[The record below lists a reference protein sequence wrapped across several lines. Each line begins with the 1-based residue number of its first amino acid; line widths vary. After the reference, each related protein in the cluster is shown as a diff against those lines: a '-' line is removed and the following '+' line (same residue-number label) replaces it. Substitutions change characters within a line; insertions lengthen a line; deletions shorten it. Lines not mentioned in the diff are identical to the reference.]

1 MEFDKRQLLR
11 SRAPIA
17 TDRGSFVISTQP
29 PIGGKTVRR
38 RKPVKGGLVKKSRF
52 YSKAGKAG
60 KVVFD
65 TKQAQVGRYKNLY
78 KGKPNRTNLK
88 TYAQQAE
95 QLASNEVGRQGFGNP
110 APAQQAPIIINQGN
124 SDNIDDRFIKIEQRE
139 LDRNR
144 NKRLNEN
151 DISDL
156 VNEELDKR
164 IRRRKAV
171 PVKEEVKEEDI
182 VIPVAKQEVEVDRES
197 VSVGG
202 YAPFARAAT
211 PPRRRKQ
218 TPPRKDRGGR
228 GGIFE
233 WQESPIDLAQP
244 DEADFTDVD
253 NFEGG
258 FGDAASIANE
268 PLGYDAIEANIG
280 LSQEVSGGGYAAEGV
295 VDVREPIGAE
305 LSVAPSSSAPISVAD
320 LNAVLNEDVKQS
332 KGSQIKGAVKKAFK
346 LPTFLKREDLTQNSP
361 LPRVGMS
368 KTPVFVENPIL
379 GDSGSEISTVISE
392 VPEGLTRGFS
402 YTPNPANERALSQ
415 FSFEGDLE

>member
-156 VNEELDKR
+156 LNEELDKR

-171 PVKEEVKEEDI
+171 PVVKEEVKEED
-182 VIPVAKQEVEVDRES
+182 VEIPKVEVDRES

-202 YAPFARAAT
+202 YSPFARAAT
-211 PPRRRKQ
+211 PPRNRRKQ
-218 TPPRKDRGGR
+218 TPPRKDKGGR

-244 DEADFTDVD
+244 DEADFTAVD

-268 PLGYDAIEANIG
+268 PLGYDAIEANRG
-280 LSQEVSGGGYAAEGV
+280 LSDNTEFYNIEEAPAIS
-295 VDVREPIGAE
+295 
-305 LSVAPSSSAPISVAD
+305 PSSSDVSVAD

-332 KGSQIKGAVKKAFK
+332 KGSQIKGAVKKALT
-346 LPTFLKREDLTQNSP
+346 LPKFLSRTDIDQNNPP
-361 LPRVGMS
+361 LRKGMAQP
-368 KTPVFVENPIL
+368 PVFVDNPFF
-379 GDSGSEISTVISE
+379 GDSSSEVSTVP
-392 VPEGLTRGFS
+392 PEGLTRGFS
-402 YTPNPANERALSQ
+402 YTPNPVDDRALSQ

>member
-1 MEFDKRQLLR
+1 MDFDKRQALR
-11 SRAPIA
+11 GRTPIA
-17 TDRGSFVISTQP
+17 TDTGKFVISTQP

-52 YSKAGKAG
+52 YSKAGKSG

-65 TKQAQVGRYKNLY
+65 TKQAQVGRYTNIY
-78 KGKPNRTNLK
+78 KGRPSKTNLK
-88 TYAQQAE
+88 SYAQQAQ

-156 VNEELDKR
+156 LEAKLDER

-182 VIPVAKQEVEVDRES
+182 EIKPKVEVDRES
-197 VSVGG
+197 VSVASGDSGG

-218 TPPRKDRGGR
+218 TPPRKDRGG
-228 GGIFE
+228 GGIFD
-233 WQESPIDLAQP
+233 WQESPIDLSP
-244 DEADFTDVD
+244 PEEADFSAVD
-253 NFEGG
+253 IFEGG

-268 PLGYDAIEANIG
+268 PLGYDAIEANKG
-280 LSQEVSGGGYAAEGV
+280 LGQEVSGGGYAAEGV

-305 LSVAPSSSAPISVAD
+305 LSIAPSSSAPISVDD

-332 KGSQIKGAVKKAFK
+332 KGAQIKGAVKKALK
-346 LPTFLKREDLTQNSP
+346 LPTFLNN
-361 LPRVGMS
+361 
-368 KTPVFVENPIL
+368 F
-379 GDSGSEISTVISE
+379 
-392 VPEGLTRGFS
+392 
-402 YTPNPANERALSQ
+402 
-415 FSFEGDLE
+415 

>member
-156 VNEELDKR
+156 LNEELDKR

-171 PVKEEVKEEDI
+171 PVVKEEVKEED
-182 VIPVAKQEVEVDRES
+182 VEIPKVEVDRES

-202 YAPFARAAT
+202 YSPFARAAT
-211 PPRRRKQ
+211 PPRNRRKQ
-218 TPPRKDRGGR
+218 TPPRKDKGGR

-244 DEADFTDVD
+244 DEADFTAVD

-268 PLGYDAIEANIG
+268 PLGYDAIEANRG
-280 LSQEVSGGGYAAEGV
+280 LSDNTEFYNIEEAPAIS
-295 VDVREPIGAE
+295 
-305 LSVAPSSSAPISVAD
+305 PSSSDVSVAD

-332 KGSQIKGAVKKAFK
+332 KGSQIKGAVKKALT
-346 LPTFLKREDLTQNSP
+346 LPKFLSRTDIDQNNPP
-361 LPRVGMS
+361 LRKGMAQP
-368 KTPVFVENPIL
+368 PVFVDNPFF
-379 GDSGSEISTVISE
+379 GGSEISTIPPTE

-402 YTPNPANERALSQ
+402 YTPNPVDDRALSQ

>member
-52 YSKAGKAG
+52 YTKAGKTG
-60 KVVFD
+60 KVIFD
-65 TKQAQVGRYKNLY
+65 TKQAQVGRYKNIY
-78 KGKPNRTNLK
+78 KGKPNRSNLK

-139 LDRNR
+139 LDRKR
-144 NKRLNEN
+144 NTRLNQN

-156 VNEELDKR
+156 LNEELDKR

-182 VIPVAKQEVEVDRES
+182 VIPPEPKKEEGFS
-197 VSVGG
+197 
-202 YAPFARAAT
+202 PFARAAT
-211 PPRRRKQ
+211 PPRNRRKQ

-253 NFEGG
+253 DFEGG

-268 PLGYDAIEANIG
+268 PLGYDAIEANVG
-280 LSQEVSGGGYAAEGV
+280 LSQEVRGGGYAAEGV

-305 LSVAPSSSAPISVAD
+305 LSVAPSSSGVSVAD

-332 KGSQIKGAVKKAFK
+332 KGSQIKGAVKKAIK
-346 LPTFLKREDLTQNSP
+346 LPKFLSRADIAQNSP
-361 LPRVGMS
+361 RPRVGMAQP
-368 KTPVFVENPIL
+368 PVFIENPIL

>member
-1 MEFDKRQLLR
+1 MDFDKRQALR
-11 SRAPIA
+11 GRASIA
-17 TDRGSFVISTQP
+17 TDTGKFVISTQP
-29 PIGGKTVRR
+29 PIGGKTIRR
-38 RKPVKGGLVKKSRF
+38 RKPVKGGLVRKSRF

-65 TKQAQVGRYKNLY
+65 SKQAQLGRYQNIY
-78 KGKPNRTNLK
+78 KGRPSKTNLK
-88 TYAQQAE
+88 SYAQQAQ

-156 VNEELDKR
+156 LDAKLDER

-171 PVKEEVKEEDI
+171 PVKQEVKAEDI
-182 VIPVAKQEVEVDRES
+182 EIKPEVGYES

-202 YAPFARAAT
+202 ESDESGGYSPFARAAT

-218 TPPRKDRGGR
+218 TPPRKDRGG
-228 GGIFE
+228 GGIFD
-233 WQESPIDLAQP
+233 WQESPIDLSP
-244 DEADFTDVD
+244 PEEADFSAVEA
-253 NFEGG
+253 FEGG

-268 PLGYDAIEANIG
+268 PLGYDAIEANKG
-280 LSQEVSGGGYAAEGV
+280 LGQEVSGGGYPLEGV

-305 LSVAPSSSAPISVAD
+305 LSVAPSSSPPISVAD
-320 LNAVLNEDVKQS
+320 LEAVLSEEKRTTS
-332 KGSQIKGAVKKAFK
+332 GKIKGAVKKAFS
-346 LPTFLKREDLTQNSP
+346 LPKILKREDIDQNAP
-361 LPRVGMS
+361 LGKVQGMS
-368 KTPVFVENPIL
+368 NQPIFNPMDEMIM
-379 GDSGSEISTVISE
+379 GQIGSEPSI
-392 VPEGLTRGFS
+392 EGGLPRGFS
-402 YTPNPANERALSQ
+402 YTPNPLEDRALSQ
-415 FSFEGDLE
+415 FSFEDE